1 MEFCTFSKTWPV
13 ESKKNILGMYAP
25 SSFLKKI
32 FNFSTKETLQKFVKL
47 IKFMKYYAL
56 NNIML
61 GFEKLSGH
69 RLIQQ
74 TNITSN
80 SILSNEQF

>member
-1 MEFCTFSKTWPV
+1 
-13 ESKKNILGMYAP
+13 MYAI
-25 SSFLKKI
+25 K
-32 FNFSTKETLQKFVKL
+32 STKVEFNRVKL

-80 SILSNEQF
+80 SILSNDNFGVPTDLLNYVRQNPKCIWLEQYDF

>member
-1 MEFCTFSKTWPV
+1 
-13 ESKKNILGMYAP
+13 MYAP

-32 FNFSTKETLQKFVKL
+32 FNFSTKETLQKFVKS